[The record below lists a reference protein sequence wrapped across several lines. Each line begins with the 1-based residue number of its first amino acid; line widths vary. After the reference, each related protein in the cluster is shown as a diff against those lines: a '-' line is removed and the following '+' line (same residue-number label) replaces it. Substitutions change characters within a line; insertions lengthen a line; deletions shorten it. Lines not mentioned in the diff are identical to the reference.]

1 MKKIIIAAVSK
12 NNVIGK
18 NGKTP
23 WLSNEELQHFK
34 KTTAG
39 SPVIMGRKT
48 WETIGKPLEGRL
60 NVVVTRNSNYSTP
73 FHEVIIFYSLQQ
85 ALDYFKTSIFEKVFI
100 IGGGE
105 IFNQVIDRA
114 DEMIISEM
122 NFEAEGNIYFP
133 NIDEDK
139 WLLKSNET
147 FTDFTVHHY
156 IVRRNSLSNLLSL
169 K

>member
-18 NGKTP
+18 DGRIP
-23 WLSNEELQHFK
+23 WRSIEEFQHFK
-34 KTTAG
+34 KNTVG
-39 SPVIMGRKT
+39 FPVIMGRKT

-60 NVVVTRNSNYSTP
+60 NIVVTRKQDYITS
-73 FHEVIIFYSLQQ
+73 FHEVVIFYSLQQ
-85 ALDYFKTSIFEKVFI
+85 ALDFCKTSVYDKVFI

-105 IFNQVIDRA
+105 IFTQILNDA

-122 NFEAEGNIYFP
+122 NFEIEGDVYFP
-133 NIDEDK
+133 EFDGTNWILE
-139 WLLKSNET
+139 SNEL

-156 IVRRNSLSNLLSL
+156 IR